1 VFEIR
6 KIMTVRETIEYLK
19 TLDQD
24 ARIFLQYDS
33 FMWYELSPSFIETI
47 DEDDI
52 DCYDARSLGVKTTDY
67 KIELG

>member
-1 VFEIR
+1 
-6 KIMTVRETIEYLK
+6 MTVRETIEYLK
-19 TLDQD
+19 TLDQES
-24 ARIFLQYDS
+24 RIFLQYDS

-52 DCYDARSLGVKTTDY
+52 DFSEARSLGVKTTDY

>member
-1 VFEIR
+1 MFEIR

>member
-1 VFEIR
+1 
-6 KIMTVRETIEYLK
+6 MTVRETIEYLK
-19 TLDQD
+19 TLDQES
-24 ARIFLQYDS
+24 RIFLQYDS

-47 DEDDI
+47 DDDDI

>member
-1 VFEIR
+1 
-6 KIMTVRETIEYLK
+6 MTVRETIEYLK

-33 FMWYELSPSFIETI
+33 FMWYELDPSFIETI
-47 DEDDI
+47 DQDDI
-52 DCYDARSLGVKTTDY
+52 DYSEARSLGVKTTDY